1 MESSRLSS
9 SLRKWYAFRQSV
21 IFKITLVMA
30 VIAMIIIS
38 LTPILLKQ
46 LDKATTDVVVNTISI
61 EQGHLFRVIMDNTY
75 DSVFGATKA
84 TLLKQQPILRKNS
97 VTAWEK
103 LLLGL
108 GNSLNISYGVTN
120 VITFDLK
127 GNMISD
133 YKIDENSP
141 SFDVSGKDLRNLI
154 TSSLLTESNG
164 ERIIYDLDNNPYWGI
179 VFLSED
185 NDEEISNA
193 HLFAIDFKNVLKN
206 MEEKTGINVAI
217 RAGNRIV
224 HYNLDNSLINGI
236 NNNLKSASTISKN
249 NKENHY
255 IISRSKLDNKHLDT
269 NKSIDFELILFI
281 KSEILHKSLQSI
293 STNLH
298 LIVSAITII
307 FSILTL
313 LTIFYFLR
321 PMRRV
326 TKIAESVS
334 NGNYGVRVNYKGKD
348 EIGNI
353 TNAFDNMLDK
363 IQENYATIN
372 EEKEKAMA
380 AKHAKSEFLAN
391 MSHEIRTPMNGV
403 LGMTNLLALTDLDD
417 EQKRY
422 CKSIEDSGESL
433 IRIINDI
440 MDFSKIEAG
449 KLTIENTSFLPSKS
463 IKKTIQI
470 VKYKADQK
478 GLKIINASNIDTEVF
493 VLGDPTRIGQILLNL
508 VSNAVKFT
516 HDGFIEISYEYLS
529 QTETHVKARFSVK
542 DTGIGISE
550 EAQKKLFQS
559 FEQADASTTRM
570 FGGTGLGL
578 SISKRLVELMGG
590 EIGVTSTEGTGSTFW
605 FDLEFELGNP
615 KSTKLSDP
623 DENKQNTP
631 ETDKSKIRVLLV
643 DDNEVNLV
651 LEKRMLEK
659 SGYQHI
665 DTASDGVVTLE
676 AYRANTYDVILMDCR
691 MPRMSGNEATIAIRN
706 IEKSTGGHVLIIAL
720 TANALKNDREQ
731 CIADGMDDY
740 ISKPFKISQVNEII
754 DEYFNARAT
763 PLN

>member
-1 MESSRLSS
+1 
-9 SLRKWYAFRQSV
+9 
-21 IFKITLVMA
+21 
-30 VIAMIIIS
+30 
-38 LTPILLKQ
+38 
-46 LDKATTDVVVNTISI
+46 
-61 EQGHLFRVIMDNTY
+61 
-75 DSVFGATKA
+75 
-84 TLLKQQPILRKNS
+84 
-97 VTAWEK
+97 
-103 LLLGL
+103 
-108 GNSLNISYGVTN
+108 
-120 VITFDLK
+120 
-127 GNMISD
+127 
-133 YKIDENSP
+133 
-141 SFDVSGKDLRNLI
+141 
-154 TSSLLTESNG
+154 
-164 ERIIYDLDNNPYWGI
+164 
-179 VFLSED
+179 
-185 NDEEISNA
+185 
-193 HLFAIDFKNVLKN
+193 
-206 MEEKTGINVAI
+206 
-217 RAGNRIV
+217 
-224 HYNLDNSLINGI
+224 
-236 NNNLKSASTISKN
+236 
-249 NKENHY
+249 
-255 IISRSKLDNKHLDT
+255 
-269 NKSIDFELILFI
+269 
-281 KSEILHKSLQSI
+281 
-293 STNLH
+293 
-298 LIVSAITII
+298 
-307 FSILTL
+307 
-313 LTIFYFLR
+313 
-321 PMRRV
+321 MRRV

-542 DTGIGISE
+542 DTGIGIPE

-691 MPRMSGNEATIAIRN
+691 
-706 IEKSTGGHVLIIAL
+706 
-720 TANALKNDREQ
+720 
-731 CIADGMDDY
+731 
-740 ISKPFKISQVNEII
+740 
-754 DEYFNARAT
+754 
-763 PLN
+763 